1 MTDKPSA
8 ERLAVYTDTLFPV
21 SVIMERRE
29 KRRGQWSYTEWKATG
44 ILVGNQLKK
53 RYPEKC
59 LLHEDKECRRF
70 LWTNFV
76 IELFK
81 DGAESY
87 WNNLMASKP
96 SLFVVCR
103 DDEETEDL
111 EPFLVTANYDEI
123 IGYLEVEDKVFSLPI
138 PPEIYQWL
146 ERYVVNN
153 YIPPERR
160 KRKRTNWEDV
170 RDEQTSPSARRH

>member
-1 MTDKPSA
+1 MREPPA
-8 ERLAVYTDTLFPV
+8 EISNGYTETEFPV

-29 KRRGQWSYTEWKATG
+29 KKRGQWPYTEWKATG
-44 ILVGNQLKK
+44 VLLGGELRKSHL
-53 RYPEKC
+53 EKS
-59 LLHEDKECRRF
+59 LLHEDEECQRY

-81 DGAESY
+81 DEAESY
-87 WNNLMASKP
+87 WNNLVAAKP

-103 DDEETEDL
+103 DDEETEEL

-123 IGYLEVEDKVFSLPI
+123 IGYLEVEDQVFSLPI

-160 KRKRTNWEDV
+160 KRKRTNLEDT
-170 RDEQTSPSARRH
+170 RDEQTPPPARRH